1 MFMVNNILVTD
12 NQMFITFTN
21 KNKKLMKLTFLP
33 IFVYSDFSEWTQN
46 YINHE
51 HTNPKNCIGHCT
63 YRRFANDRLYKY
75 SPVIFRNKY
84 Q

>member
-33 IFVYSDFSEWTQN
+33 IFVYSDFSEWTHDWIYN
-46 YINHE
+46 NSLINFDNRLVSYPE
-51 HTNPKNCIGHCT
+51 ICFFYSGLSPFF
-63 YRRFANDRLYKY
+63 RFA
-75 SPVIFRNKY
+75 
-84 Q
+84 

>member
-33 IFVYSDFSEWTQN
+33 IFVYSDFSEWTQLL
-46 YINHE
+46 E
-51 HTNPKNCIGHCT
+51 
-63 YRRFANDRLYKY
+63 
-75 SPVIFRNKY
+75 
-84 Q
+84 

>member
-33 IFVYSDFSEWTQN
+33 IFVYSDFSEWTQ
-46 YINHE
+46 
-51 HTNPKNCIGHCT
+51 
-63 YRRFANDRLYKY
+63 ANKIYFK
-75 SPVIFRNKY
+75 SFGSVIFIPLFS
-84 Q
+84 